1 MPPHSFGVFY
11 PHLHKT
17 PILSIQLYSKIW
29 KLWFINHIE
38 ANDGVRM
45 LDLFSN
51 YFRLKK
57 LSNLKVGD
65 KLFSKSEECSA
76 EITQC
81 LSIDNMLHY
90 NVTISK
96 NGVSWEKT
104 ISPFGLTIAKYNL
117 EKKK

>member
-1 MPPHSFGVFY
+1 
-11 PHLHKT
+11 
-17 PILSIQLYSKIW
+17 
-29 KLWFINHIE
+29 
-38 ANDGVRM
+38 M
-45 LDLFSN
+45 LGLLFN
-51 YFRLKK
+51 YFRLKE
-57 LSNLKVGD
+57 LSHLKVGD
-65 KLFSKSEECSA
+65 KLFSKSEECNA

-117 EKKK
+117 EKTK